1 MTPEQPK
8 QNFLGARILVADDEY
23 EIRTLLTKLLS
34 RSGYEVMAADD
45 GDVALEMFSDHD
57 FDIIVLDVKM
67 PTIDGF
73 SVCSK
78 VRLLSDVPIIM
89 LTALNQVNY
98 VVEALDKSGADEYI
112 TKPFNTR
119 ELVARIESVLR
130 RNKVQQQC
138 SRTNFAMQQNQ
149 SQQSGSIVLLENEPN
164 RVLVENKVVELHPTE
179 YRLLCL
185 LMTYVD
191 TIVEQ
196 RQLIEVL
203 WGVLPRGQLR
213 LLDSLVERLRA
224 KIEPNPEQPQWI
236 LTVPGKG
243 YMFSTNR

>member
-1 MTPEQPK
+1 MSIEQPK
-8 QNFLGARILVADDEY
+8 QEFLGARILVADDEY

-34 RSGYEVMAADD
+34 RAGYTVMAADD
-45 GDVALEMFSDHD
+45 GDTALDLFGDND
-57 FDIIVLDVKM
+57 FDIILLDVKM

-73 SVCSK
+73 SVCTQI
-78 VRLLSDVPIIM
+78 RLLSDVPIIM
-89 LTALNQVNY
+89 LTALNQVDY

-130 RNKVQQQC
+130 RNQLQQQRAHAKLAVQ
-138 SRTNFAMQQNQ
+138 RTKSEQR
-149 SQQSGSIVLLENEPN
+149 GPIVLIESEPN
-164 RVLVENKVVELHPTE
+164 RVLVNNQVVELQSTE

-191 TIVEQ
+191 SVVDQ

-203 WGVLPRGQLR
+203 WGVVPRGQSR
-213 LLDSLVERLRA
+213 LLDSVVERLRS
-224 KIEPNPEQPQWI
+224 KIEPNPHQPQWI
-236 LTVPGKG
+236 LTVPGRG
-243 YMFSTNR
+243 YMFSTNQ